1 MMKFYTA
8 YGRPYFITFD
18 VSPQSRETVFRF
30 SLFTQ
35 TSLLWP
41 PPIIAGAMIFSARRM
56 YEFIVPRFTRNPFEI
71 SWREPQNITFI

>member
-35 TSLLWP
+35 TSLL
-41 PPIIAGAMIFSARRM
+41 
-56 YEFIVPRFTRNPFEI
+56 
-71 SWREPQNITFI
+71 